1 MPATAAKRGGAGK
14 RGGGSGGRRSAQ
26 KGGSDL
32 LAAVPEPGSRWG
44 KLILVL
50 VVLAVIVLGGIVYT
64 LWTRRGAAESA
75 GTAASA
81 ASVSVAAPVVHSGF
95 IRAGGDGVARG
106 QGPVMNAPAL
116 AINPT
121 SDPVYP
127 LRGVPQGIQQMGVL
141 VSVVPEGSSDQPQV
155 LPLLGRP
162 AANHRDRWEYYT
174 STDQYNMMR
183 LPVSVDGRECQEDAA
198 CREIYNGDTISVP
211 TYKKEFIAQIYKY
224 EKPQYNPT
232 GPSTVT
238 LMI

>member
-1 MPATAAKRGGAGK
+1 MTAVKRGGAAK
-14 RGGGSGGRRSAQ
+14 RASGPRIRRSAQ

-50 VVLAVIVLGGIVYT
+50 VVLAVIVLGGIVYS
-64 LWTRRGAAESA
+64 LWTRRATGGAGAAA
-75 GTAASA
+75 GASA
-81 ASVSVAAPVVHSGF
+81 ATVSVAAPVVHSGF
-95 IRAGGDGVARG
+95 IRGGADGVARG
-106 QGPVMNAPAL
+106 PVTNAPAL

-141 VSVVPEGSSDQPQV
+141 VSVVPEGSSDQPQI

-183 LPVSVDGRECQEDAA
+183 LPVSVDGRECQEDVG

-211 TYKKEFIAQIYKY
+211 TYKKEFTAQIYKY